1 MNNDLISWIKD
12 CRDILYPLSSREND
26 SLGIKAEGL
35 GQASVALLEKLEN
48 VSPVFKDE
56 PFTEEFKRSASFS
69 WEKARELANDIHT
82 ACMPPFAGSTYN
94 NAHLYELAVEY
105 VGSNPVL
112 AAALLLEL
120 AESDG
125 LLLKDK

>member
-1 MNNDLISWIKD
+1 MNNNLISWIKE
-12 CRDILYPLSSREND
+12 CRDILEVLTNRGGYEP
-26 SLGIKAEGL
+26 LGIHAEGL
-35 GQASVALLEKLEN
+35 VQVSIAILEKLEN

-69 WEKARELANDIHT
+69 WEKAKELAQDIHT
-82 ACMPPFAGSTYN
+82 ASMPTFAGSIYN
-94 NAHLYELAVEY
+94 NAHLYDLAVEY

-125 LLLKDK
+125 LLLKD